1 MAESALALR
10 EHPQIIE
17 LLSVLEQNN
26 LSQQKEE
33 VQALVGYIDGMEEK
47 LSQMMEE
54 MKAMRLEVEKLHD
67 KGIGARCAQLVET
80 AEGKIRQGKTMLSTA
95 STNLVSAAGRI
106 AGTVKGKGTRRPA
119 PCGAGAAYPR
129 RPLPY
134 GARVFPRKP
143 GDGAV
148 RRKTGCDPG

>member
-1 MAESALALR
+1 MNHAESALALR

-67 KGIGARCAQLVET
+67 KGIGARCAQLVGT
-80 AEGKIRQGKTMLSTA
+80 AEGKIRQGKPCSP
-95 STNLVSAAGRI
+95 
-106 AGTVKGKGTRRPA
+106 RP
-119 PCGAGAAYPR
+119 GQTSF
-129 RPLPY
+129 PLP
-134 GARVFPRKP
+134 GALR
-143 GDGAV
+143 GQ
-148 RRKTGCDPG
+148 

>member
-17 LLSVLEQNN
+17 LLSVLEQNS
-26 LSQQKEE
+26 LSKQKEE

-67 KGIGARCAQLVET
+67 KGIRARCAQLVGT
-80 AEGKIRQGKTMLSTA
+80 AEGKIRQGKPCFPRPGQTLSRLPGVCWGRFRKRGA
-95 STNLVSAAGRI
+95 PPCAMRCRRCVSPPSSPAWSAAFPTQ
-106 AGTVKGKGTRRPA
+106 ARRWSNA
-119 PCGAGAAYPR
+119 PGNWI
-129 RPLPY
+129 
-134 GARVFPRKP
+134 
-143 GDGAV
+143 
-148 RRKTGCDPG
+148 